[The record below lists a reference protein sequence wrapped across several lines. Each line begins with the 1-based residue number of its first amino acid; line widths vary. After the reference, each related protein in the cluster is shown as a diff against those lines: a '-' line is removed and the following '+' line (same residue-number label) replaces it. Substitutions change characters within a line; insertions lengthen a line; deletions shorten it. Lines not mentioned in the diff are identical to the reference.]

1 MFQIVKNK
9 IYNLLIFF
17 LRSKKKWRFPKKGI
31 LLFYDSVGYDAFES
45 YISCYNPVVLHV
57 RGEILNI
64 PIFLLSVLKGSIG
77 WQGYI
82 NTFIHYVS
90 PRLILTFIDNN
101 PKFYKLKELHPN
113 AITMFVQNGFRGE
126 IGDVFGYLNRKE
138 NYNVDYMLTFGSDIG
153 EKYSQYIKGKFVP
166 IGSFKN
172 NIISKKNKKSL
183 KNDVIVFISQ
193 YISPPKKNGEP
204 FFLEP
209 NGSKY
214 YWEQF
219 YEAEY
224 LLLPFL
230 KEYCFNKNLSIRICG
245 RSKTYDAS
253 EFNFYKSFFE
263 GLDWSMAT
271 YDTPTSSYELIDSA
285 NLIVFI
291 DSTLGYEA
299 LARGIK
305 TAAFPI
311 RCRSLKNESYK
322 FGWPGYF
329 SDHGPFWTNDQDS
342 EIFKKILDHLTEISS
357 EDWKRELHQSG
368 FFRIMNFDPENLKF
382 IDLLRKIL

>member
-1 MFQIVKNK
+1 M
-9 IYNLLIFF
+9 
-17 LRSKKKWRFPKKGI
+17 WRFPKKGI
-31 LLFYDSVGYDAFES
+31 LLFYDYVGYDAFEG
-45 YISCYNPVVLHV
+45 YISCYNPIVLHV

-64 PIFLLSVLKGSIG
+64 PIFLLSVLKGSVS

-82 NTFIHYVS
+82 DSFIRHVN
-90 PRLILTFIDNN
+90 PKLILTFIDNN
-101 PKFYKLKELHPN
+101 PRFYKLKESHPDV
-113 AITMFVQNGFRGE
+113 ITMFVQNGFRGE
-126 IGDVFGYLNRKE
+126 IGDVFGYLNPKE
-138 NYNVDYMLTFGSDIG
+138 NYNVDYMLTLGSDIG
-153 EKYSQYIKGKFVP
+153 EKYSQYIKGEFVS

-172 NIISKKNKKSL
+172 NIILKKSRKSL
-183 KNDVIVFISQ
+183 KNNVILFISQ
-193 YISPPKKNGEP
+193 YISPPKKNAEP

-230 KEYCFNKNLSIRICG
+230 KEYCFEKNLSIKVCG
-245 RSKTYDAS
+245 RSKKYDKN
-253 EFNFYKSFFE
+253 EFNFYKNFFE
-263 GLDWSMAT
+263 GLDWSMASH
-271 YDTPTSSYELIDSA
+271 DTLTSSYELINSA

-305 TAAFPI
+305 AAAFPI

-329 SDHGPFWTNDQDS
+329 SDNGPFWTNDQDPVV
-342 EIFKKILDHLTEISS
+342 FKRILDHLTKISS
-357 EDWKRELHQSG
+357 EDWKHELQQSG
-368 FFRIMNFDPENLKF
+368 FFKIMNFDPENLKF
-382 IDLLRKIL
+382 INLLRKIL

>member
-1 MFQIVKNK
+1 M
-9 IYNLLIFF
+9 
-17 LRSKKKWRFPKKGI
+17 
-31 LLFYDSVGYDAFES
+31 
-45 YISCYNPVVLHV
+45 
-57 RGEILNI
+57 
-64 PIFLLSVLKGSIG
+64 
-77 WQGYI
+77 
-82 NTFIHYVS
+82 
-90 PRLILTFIDNN
+90 
-101 PKFYKLKELHPN
+101 
-113 AITMFVQNGFRGE
+113 
-126 IGDVFGYLNRKE
+126 NRKE

-153 EKYSQYIKGKFVP
+153 EKYSQYVKGKFVP

-172 NIISKKNKKSL
+172 NIISKKNRKSL
-183 KNDVIVFISQ
+183 KNDVVVFISQ

-230 KEYCFNKNLSIRICG
+230 KEYCFNKNFSIKICG
-245 RSKTYDAS
+245 RSKTYDAN

-329 SDHGPFWTNDQDS
+329 SDHGPFCTN
-342 EIFKKILDHLTEISS
+342 IVI
-357 EDWKRELHQSG
+357 ELGCNS
-368 FFRIMNFDPENLKF
+368 FNL
-382 IDLLRKIL
+382 